1 MCLFRCLSFA
11 YQWCSAP
18 HSSPLCIHI
27 SHLYKFRALY
37 NGDDTH
43 AGHTP
48 LLSTLLHSDMLRQC
62 TPHECH
68 SLQSTLQ
75 QSSRDPSSWDHS
87 YKDPCQTGMYR
98 AHYTDLDT
106 GLWEARS
113 LFHPSPGC
121 RDIRHSHRLHD
132 WSMLDLSNQL
142 LHNFLLYSQQNRHS
156 SLRCRNRDL
165 HTKDQYTG

>member
-27 SHLYKFRALY
+27 SHLYKFRAPY

-62 TPHECH
+62 TPRECH
-68 SLQSTLQ
+68 SLQSTLLGEEK
-75 QSSRDPSSWDHS
+75 S
-87 YKDPCQTGMYR
+87 KD
-98 AHYTDLDT
+98 
-106 GLWEARS
+106 
-113 LFHPSPGC
+113 
-121 RDIRHSHRLHD
+121 
-132 WSMLDLSNQL
+132 
-142 LHNFLLYSQQNRHS
+142 
-156 SLRCRNRDL
+156 
-165 HTKDQYTG
+165 